1 MKYVKRN
8 GGKDIMMTSTEL
20 IVVICG
26 LILTALAI
34 VVAIQ
39 KFKAL
44 ELLAMV
50 EEDLANFYVPEILQI
65 HDTEND
71 KTAETD
77 TNNDNV
83 DTTKEEDE
91 HEPDSDDISV
101 PVG

>member
-1 MKYVKRN
+1 
-8 GGKDIMMTSTEL
+8 MMTSTEL

-26 LILTALAI
+26 LILTGLAI
-34 VVAIQ
+34 VVIIQ

-44 ELLAMV
+44 ELLASV

-65 HDTEND
+65 QDTEND
-71 KTAETD
+71 KTTETT
-77 TNNDNV
+77 TNNDII
-83 DTTKEEDE
+83 DTTREEDE

>member
-1 MKYVKRN
+1 
-8 GGKDIMMTSTEL
+8 MMTSTEL

-26 LILTALAI
+26 LILTGLAI

-65 HDTEND
+65 QDTEND
-71 KTAETD
+71 ETTETD

>member
-1 MKYVKRN
+1 
-8 GGKDIMMTSTEL
+8 MMTSTEL

-26 LILTALAI
+26 LILTGLAI
-34 VVAIQ
+34 VVLIQ

-44 ELLAMV
+44 ELLASV

-65 HDTEND
+65 QDTEND
-71 KTAETD
+71 KTTETD
-77 TNNDNV
+77 NDNV

>member
-1 MKYVKRN
+1 
-8 GGKDIMMTSTEL
+8 MMTSTEL

-26 LILTALAI
+26 LILTGLAI
-34 VVAIQ
+34 VVLIQ

-44 ELLAMV
+44 EFLAMV

-65 HDTEND
+65 QDTESD
-71 KTAETD
+71 TTETD

-91 HEPDSDDISV
+91 HESDSDDISV

>member
-1 MKYVKRN
+1 
-8 GGKDIMMTSTEL
+8 MMTSTEL

-26 LILTALAI
+26 LILTGLAI

-44 ELLAMV
+44 EFLASV

-65 HDTEND
+65 QDTEND
-71 KTAETD
+71 KTTETG
-77 TNNDNV
+77 TNSDNV

>member
-1 MKYVKRN
+1 
-8 GGKDIMMTSTEL
+8 MMTSTEL

-26 LILTALAI
+26 LILTGLAI
-34 VVAIQ
+34 VVIVQ

-44 ELLAMV
+44 ELLAMI

-65 HDTEND
+65 QDTEDN
-71 KTAETD
+71 KTPETD

>member
-1 MKYVKRN
+1 
-8 GGKDIMMTSTEL
+8 MMTSTEL

-26 LILTALAI
+26 LILTGMAI
-34 VVAIQ
+34 VVIIQ

-44 ELLAMV
+44 ELLAQI
-50 EEDLANFYVPEILQI
+50 EEDLANFYMPEILQI
-65 HDTEND
+65 QDTEND
-71 KTAETD
+71 KTTETV
-77 TNNDNV
+77 TNNDNI

>member
-1 MKYVKRN
+1 
-8 GGKDIMMTSTEL
+8 MMTSTEL

-26 LILTALAI
+26 LILTGLAI
-34 VVAIQ
+34 VVLIQ

-50 EEDLANFYVPEILQI
+50 EEDLANFYVPEMLQI
-65 HDTEND
+65 QDTEND
-71 KTAETD
+71 KTTETD

-101 PVG
+101 PVD

>member
-1 MKYVKRN
+1 
-8 GGKDIMMTSTEL
+8 MMTSTEL

-26 LILTALAI
+26 LILTGLAI
-34 VVAIQ
+34 VVLIQ

-50 EEDLANFYVPEILQI
+50 EEDLANFYVPEILRIQ
-65 HDTEND
+65 DTEND
-71 KTAETD
+71 KTTETD

>member
-1 MKYVKRN
+1 
-8 GGKDIMMTSTEL
+8 MMTSTEL

-26 LILTALAI
+26 LILTGLAI
-34 VVAIQ
+34 VVIIQ

-44 ELLAMV
+44 ELLAMI

-65 HDTEND
+65 QDTEDN
-71 KTAETD
+71 KTPETD

>member
-1 MKYVKRN
+1 
-8 GGKDIMMTSTEL
+8 MMTSTEL

-26 LILTALAI
+26 LILTGLAI
-34 VVAIQ
+34 VVIVQ

-44 ELLAMV
+44 ELLASV

-65 HDTEND
+65 RDTEND
-71 KTAETD
+71 KTTETG
-77 TNNDNV
+77 TNNDNI

-91 HEPDSDDISV
+91 HESDSDDISV

>member
-1 MKYVKRN
+1 
-8 GGKDIMMTSTEL
+8 MMTSTEL

-26 LILTALAI
+26 LILTGLAI
-34 VVAIQ
+34 VVIIQ

-44 ELLAMV
+44 ELLASV

-65 HDTEND
+65 QDTENG
-71 KTAETD
+71 KTTETT
-77 TNNDNV
+77 TNNDIT
-83 DTTKEEDE
+83 DTTREEDE

>member
-1 MKYVKRN
+1 
-8 GGKDIMMTSTEL
+8 MMTSTEL

-26 LILTALAI
+26 LILTGLAI

-65 HDTEND
+65 QDTENN
-71 KTAETD
+71 TTETD

-83 DTTKEEDE
+83 DTTKEEDA

-101 PVG
+101 PVD

>member
-1 MKYVKRN
+1 
-8 GGKDIMMTSTEL
+8 MMTSTEL

-26 LILTALAI
+26 LILTGLAI
-34 VVAIQ
+34 VVLIQ

-65 HDTEND
+65 HDTEED
-71 KTAETD
+71 TTTTETD
-77 TNNDNV
+77 TNNV

-91 HEPDSDDISV
+91 HEPDSDSISV

>member
-1 MKYVKRN
+1 
-8 GGKDIMMTSTEL
+8 MMTSTEL

-26 LILTALAI
+26 LILTGLAI
-34 VVAIQ
+34 VVLIQ

-44 ELLAMV
+44 EFLAMV

-65 HDTEND
+65 QDTEND
-71 KTAETD
+71 ETTETD
-77 TNNDNV
+77 NDNV

-101 PVG
+101 PVD

>member
-1 MKYVKRN
+1 
-8 GGKDIMMTSTEL
+8 MMTSTEL

-26 LILTALAI
+26 LILTGLAI
-34 VVAIQ
+34 IVLIQ

-44 ELLAMV
+44 ELLASV

-65 HDTEND
+65 QDTEND
-71 KTAETD
+71 TSTETD
-77 TNNDNV
+77 TDNV

>member
-1 MKYVKRN
+1 
-8 GGKDIMMTSTEL
+8 MMTSTEL

-26 LILTALAI
+26 LILTGLAI

-65 HDTEND
+65 QDTESD
-71 KTAETD
+71 KTTETD

>member
-1 MKYVKRN
+1 
-8 GGKDIMMTSTEL
+8 MMTSTEL

-26 LILTALAI
+26 LILTGLAI
-34 VVAIQ
+34 VVIVQ

-44 ELLAMV
+44 ELLAMI

-65 HDTEND
+65 QDTEND
-71 KTAETD
+71 KTTETG
-77 TNNDNV
+77 TNSDNV

>member
-1 MKYVKRN
+1 
-8 GGKDIMMTSTEL
+8 MMTSTEL

-26 LILTALAI
+26 LILTGLAI
-34 VVAIQ
+34 VVLIQ

-65 HDTEND
+65 QDTENN
-71 KTAETD
+71 TTETD

>member
-1 MKYVKRN
+1 
-8 GGKDIMMTSTEL
+8 MMTSTEL

-26 LILTALAI
+26 LILTGLAI

-44 ELLAMV
+44 ELLASV

-65 HDTEND
+65 QDTEND
-71 KTAETD
+71 KTTETG

>member
-1 MKYVKRN
+1 
-8 GGKDIMMTSTEL
+8 MMTSTEL

-26 LILTALAI
+26 LILTGLAI
-34 VVAIQ
+34 VVAVQ

-65 HDTEND
+65 QDTEND
-71 KTAETD
+71 KTTETD

>member
-1 MKYVKRN
+1 
-8 GGKDIMMTSTEL
+8 MMTSTEL
-20 IVVICG
+20 IVVICC
-26 LILTALAI
+26 LILTGLAI
-34 VVAIQ
+34 VVLIQ

-65 HDTEND
+65 QDTEND
-71 KTAETD
+71 TTTETD
-77 TNNDNV
+77 TNNT

-91 HEPDSDDISV
+91 HEPDSDNISV

>member
-1 MKYVKRN
+1 
-8 GGKDIMMTSTEL
+8 MMTSTEL

-26 LILTALAI
+26 LILTGLAI
-34 VVAIQ
+34 VVLIQ

-65 HDTEND
+65 QDTEND
-71 KTAETD
+71 KTTETD

-101 PVG
+101 PVD

>member
-1 MKYVKRN
+1 
-8 GGKDIMMTSTEL
+8 MMTSTEL

-26 LILTALAI
+26 LILTGLAI
-34 VVAIQ
+34 VVLIQ

-65 HDTEND
+65 QDAEDD
-71 KTAETD
+71 KTTETD

-91 HEPDSDDISV
+91 HEPDSDSISV

>member
-1 MKYVKRN
+1 
-8 GGKDIMMTSTEL
+8 MMTSTEL

-26 LILTALAI
+26 LILTGLAI
-34 VVAIQ
+34 VVLIQ

-65 HDTEND
+65 QDTESD
-71 KTAETD
+71 TTETD

-91 HEPDSDDISV
+91 HESDSDDISV
-101 PVG
+101 PVD

>member
-1 MKYVKRN
+1 
-8 GGKDIMMTSTEL
+8 MMTSTEL

-26 LILTALAI
+26 LILTGLAI
-34 VVAIQ
+34 VVLIQ

-44 ELLAMV
+44 ELLASV

-65 HDTEND
+65 QDTEND
-71 KTAETD
+71 TTTETD
-77 TNNDNV
+77 TNNV

>member
-1 MKYVKRN
+1 
-8 GGKDIMMTSTEL
+8 MMTSTEL

-26 LILTALAI
+26 LILTGLAI

-65 HDTEND
+65 QDTENG
-71 KTAETD
+71 KTTETT
-77 TNNDNV
+77 TNNDIT
-83 DTTKEEDE
+83 DTTREEDE
-91 HEPDSDDISV
+91 HEPDSDNISV

>member
-1 MKYVKRN
+1 
-8 GGKDIMMTSTEL
+8 MMTSTEL

-34 VVAIQ
+34 VVLIQ

-65 HDTEND
+65 QDTEND
-71 KTAETD
+71 TTETD

>member
-1 MKYVKRN
+1 
-8 GGKDIMMTSTEL
+8 MMTSTAL

-26 LILTALAI
+26 LILTGLAI
-34 VVAIQ
+34 VVIIQ

-44 ELLAMV
+44 ELLASV

-65 HDTEND
+65 QDTEND
-71 KTAETD
+71 KTTETD
-77 TNNDNV
+77 TNNDNT

>member
-1 MKYVKRN
+1 
-8 GGKDIMMTSTEL
+8 MMTSTEL

-26 LILTALAI
+26 LILTGLAI
-34 VVAIQ
+34 VVLIQ

-65 HDTEND
+65 QDTEND
-71 KTAETD
+71 TTETD

>member
-1 MKYVKRN
+1 
-8 GGKDIMMTSTEL
+8 MMTSTEL

-26 LILTALAI
+26 LILTGLAI
-34 VVAIQ
+34 VVLIQ

-65 HDTEND
+65 QDTENN
-71 KTAETD
+71 TTETD

-91 HEPDSDDISV
+91 HEPDSDSISV

>member
-1 MKYVKRN
+1 
-8 GGKDIMMTSTEL
+8 MMTSTEL

-26 LILTALAI
+26 LILTGLAI

-65 HDTEND
+65 QDTEND
-71 KTAETD
+71 TSTETD

>member
-1 MKYVKRN
+1 
-8 GGKDIMMTSTEL
+8 MMTSTEL

-26 LILTALAI
+26 LILTGLAI
-34 VVAIQ
+34 VVLIQ

-44 ELLAMV
+44 EFLAMV

-65 HDTEND
+65 QDTENS
-71 KTAETD
+71 TTETD

-101 PVG
+101 PVD

>member
-1 MKYVKRN
+1 
-8 GGKDIMMTSTEL
+8 MMTSTEL

-26 LILTALAI
+26 LILTGLAI

-65 HDTEND
+65 QDTEND
-71 KTAETD
+71 ASTETD

>member
-1 MKYVKRN
+1 
-8 GGKDIMMTSTEL
+8 MMTSTEL

-26 LILTALAI
+26 LILTGLAI
-34 VVAIQ
+34 VVLIQ

-44 ELLAMV
+44 ELLASV

-65 HDTEND
+65 QDTEND
-71 KTAETD
+71 TSTEID
-77 TNNDNV
+77 TNNV

>member
-1 MKYVKRN
+1 
-8 GGKDIMMTSTEL
+8 MMTSTEL

-26 LILTALAI
+26 LILTGLAI
-34 VVAIQ
+34 VVIIQ

-44 ELLAMV
+44 ELLASV

-65 HDTEND
+65 QDTENG
-71 KTAETD
+71 KTTETT
-77 TNNDNV
+77 TNNDIT

>member
-1 MKYVKRN
+1 
-8 GGKDIMMTSTEL
+8 MMTSTEL

-26 LILTALAI
+26 LILTGLAI
-34 VVAIQ
+34 VVLIQ

-65 HDTEND
+65 QDTEND
-71 KTAETD
+71 KTTETD